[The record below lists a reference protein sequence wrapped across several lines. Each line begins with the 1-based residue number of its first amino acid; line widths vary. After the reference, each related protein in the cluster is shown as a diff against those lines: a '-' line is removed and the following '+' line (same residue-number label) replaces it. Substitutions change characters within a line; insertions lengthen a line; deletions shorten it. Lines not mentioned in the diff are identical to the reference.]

1 MKTITVR
8 GTGTASKRPDKITLT
23 LSVEGKSGDYETAL
37 AESSERVEKLTA
49 ALIASGAG
57 RPKTTDYDVRTEYK
71 SVRDEEG
78 NYTRVFDGYVS
89 AYSLTVSFGLDME
102 LLAAAIGAVSASG
115 AEPGI
120 GVSFGLYDPASLD
133 AELLRAAAV
142 NAKEKAEVLCGAMGK
157 KLGELISIDYDFK
170 NQNRISRTNIEC
182 ATLGAAPKRAM
193 ACVEPDDIE
202 ASDSASFVWEIV

>member
-8 GTGTASKRPDKITLT
+8 GTGTASKHPDKITLT

-37 AESSERVEKLTA
+37 SESSGRVEKLTA
-49 ALIASGAG
+49 ALAASGAG
-57 RPKTTDYDVRTEYK
+57 KPRTTDYDVRTEYK

-102 LLAAAIGAVSASG
+102 LLAAAISAVSASG

-120 GVSFGLYDPASLD
+120 GVSFGLYDPSSLD

-142 NAKEKAEVLCGAMGK
+142 NAKEKAGVLCGAMGK
-157 KLGELISIDYDFK
+157 KLGELISIDYDFRK
-170 NQNRISRTNIEC
+170 
-182 ATLGAAPKRAM
+182 
-193 ACVEPDDIE
+193 PD
-202 ASDSASFVWEIV
+202 SDS